1 MPELRKD
8 PVIGRW
14 VIISTERKL
23 RPNDYAGACSI
34 SAEEENSP
42 FCPFCPGSEAKTPPE
57 IYAIRENS
65 TQPNTPG
72 WLIRV
77 VPNKYPALR
86 IEGDLNKKGVGIF
99 DRMNGIGAHEVIIE
113 TPEHK
118 QQMQDFQQNHLER
131 VLYTYQLRSLD
142 LKNDKRFKYSMIFKN
157 YGREAGASLYHSH
170 TQLIATPVTPK
181 RVKEELKGAQW
192 YYDYKE
198 RCIFCDIIED
208 EISKADR
215 VVAVNNDF
223 IALVPY
229 ASRFPFELWLLPL
242 RHSPDFDSISDS
254 ERQTLAQILGLILK
268 KLIKG
273 LCNPSYNFIIH
284 TAPNRFPHPGYWQ
297 TIDKDYHWHIE
308 IMPRLTRP
316 GGFEWGT
323 GFYINPTPPE
333 EAAQFLRELPV

>member
-14 VIISTERKL
+14 VIIATERKL
-23 RPNDYAGACSI
+23 RPSDYASTVG
-34 SAEEENSP
+34 EEKAP
-42 FCPFCPGSEAKTPPE
+42 FCPFCPGNETKTPPE
-57 IYAIRENS
+57 IFAIRDNN

-72 WLIRV
+72 WLVRV
-77 VPNKYPALR
+77 VPNKYPALK
-86 IEGDLNKKGVGIF
+86 IEGNLDKKGVGIF
-99 DRMNGIGAHEVIIE
+99 DKMNGIGAHEVIIE
-113 TPEHK
+113 TPEHN
-118 QQMQDFQQNHLER
+118 QQMHDFDTQHLEK
-131 VLYTYQLRSLD
+131 VIHTYQIRSLD
-142 LKNDKRFKYSMIFKN
+142 LKNDTRLKYSMIFKN
-157 YGREAGASLYHSH
+157 YGKEAGASLHHSH

-181 RVKEELKGAQW
+181 RVKEELKGTQW

-198 RCIFCDIIED
+198 RCIFCDIIE
-208 EISKADR
+208 EETSRGER
-215 VVAVNNDF
+215 VVAMNKDF

-229 ASRFPFELWLLPL
+229 ASRFPFELWILPL
-242 RHSPDFDSISDS
+242 KHRSDFDSISDV
-254 ERQTLAQILGLILK
+254 ERITLAEILGSILK
-268 KLIKG
+268 KLMKG
-273 LCNPSYNFIIH
+273 LCNPAYNFIFH

-333 EAAQFLRELPV
+333 EAAQFLRDLVV